1 MLLEKLKKDR
11 QAAAKD
17 NKVKR
22 SILTTLLGEVE
33 NISKRNGDG
42 IDDTLISNVAKKF
55 VSSNEETLAIKESD
69 VLVEENKILSEFIL
83 KQMTADQIRAVIE
96 KEGLSTMKDIMSH
109 LSANYKGLFNGKE
122 ANLIAREYI

>member
-55 VSSNEETLAIKESD
+55 VSSNKETLAIKESD

-83 KQMTADQIRAVIE
+83 EQMTVDQIRAVIE
-96 KEGLSTMKDIMSH
+96 KEELSTMKDIMSH